1 MKKTIKTYSRRTLS
15 IIMSLLMIMTAWVF
29 VAPKVLPE
37 AEAITDGSYYIRVV
51 LHDTR
56 SGTSWSSINYACN
69 NSAGYLVVPTI
80 KHDGTAGTT
89 WYAKVNAGDWDEKAG
104 TFYYYYKGNGKGD
117 SSSQAAVQGF
127 PTEVRAVQTNSSTAT
142 NWIKNNNRTY
152 ASYYDFYIDISTD
165 NTNWTRVLSQN
176 EHTNNGGNWSDT
188 KAVAADK
195 YPYPDTIVWNSK
207 PSTIY
212 MKEYGANDSYSAN
225 DAETTTAKYYA
236 KDQYGVKMGGSIY
249 TPSVTYCKGDVSS
262 SNQPTSTSTYLTASE
277 SAGSSENTATISAKS
292 GLRISDNYYMTGR
305 LSVKVNG
312 ISGKTSDKT
321 FTCDQ
326 DFKIYNPKFTYTY
339 DRNDGTNPPSTGSLT
354 PTSYKFYYGRSVT
367 QQKTLDGKSS
377 TADLYPQ
384 NVGSTITQKRAGYDF
399 KGMYLASYIQYGVS
413 FSAPSG
419 AVKLQDSTTV
429 FPTPATSSSNDAT
442 TNANKTWYAA
452 WLAKNIHVTYV
463 NNDGTVIKESDYGK
477 YNQKASYVPSGIP
490 SGAANSTKPATDPT
504 YVRAPGVTGTFEY
517 EFVGWE
523 IASAKQF
530 SLKSDGTQEQIDY
543 SDIVG
548 SGYDTVLRGD
558 TVFVA
563 VYRIKSTNPYAITYV
578 NGEVND
584 EPNSETASY
593 HYKDE
598 GRTGDYANPILPGT
612 TQKMNGNNPV
622 PGESYDNTYTY
633 KFIGWAEQVN
643 TNDNVYWQNW
653 DANLGAYVPEDNAQ
667 TPLTDTRVYHDA
679 TWVAVY
685 GRKYIDYTVTFNF
698 VGVGTDPDTGETVY
712 NAANK
717 LEVTKHYDETI
728 EIPEALS
735 YTGGKLSGVAP
746 AGANYSN
753 STGYTYN
760 FNAWN
765 PALSGT
771 EVAVADLSGWSGSA
785 NAKTKTFQASY
796 TAVPATYHIYFVA
809 PDTAAGADGIQHA
822 QYSEEDGSLLT
833 KVLNATT
840 EFSHG
845 ASVNNTKNQ
854 AEAAVVRTYRD
865 DDNEYTFTG
874 WAPAYV
880 STATD
885 NVTYNAQY
893 DVTPLY
899 TVTYADENGELATWK
914 GTTSEY
920 IPLTV
925 DGLETP
931 TRDDDLYATGYS
943 FCGWGPAAYKAKGFD
958 VETDVTVSSGG
969 SITVPEGGT
978 TLYAQFT
985 RTPIDYE
992 INFIYYDQ
1000 TDAEVKDHKT
1010 TYEYGDAI
1018 TVPTDDDLYIF
1029 EEVNGEQTKTHSYQD
1044 NKYYYT
1050 FANWDIVPRA
1060 TVDDQ
1065 IQFVY
1070 PAEGEEGNPRATYT
1084 ANYRK
1089 SYVYYDVTWLYQNGV
1104 KVDDK
1109 NFRVEKYIYGERV
1122 RAPFS
1127 TPDALKDENDQFDLN
1142 GLYLLHESNALIAA
1156 EQQPDSA
1163 HTYGFDRWILAKK
1176 EGDNWVPQL
1185 DDEGHAILF
1194 SSSLKIENLPE
1205 GFDPANDTLY
1215 AFLPTYK
1222 LVADLRI
1229 LTILDEDGTELGRM
1243 QIGYGEKILDY
1254 VSTPEAKNPD
1264 DRDHFVFD
1272 EWVYVSEDPNI
1283 DGTTV
1288 EADATMSGNTTIKAK
1303 YRSEAHSYKFF
1314 ETVTEPT
1321 FDDEGVVTLVCEAEG
1336 CGHTHDVTL
1345 PVLKDNVL
1353 PDVRLYVKNTHWDS
1367 TVPPALT
1374 VLDDTVIPI
1383 APNSLLIANGADSA
1397 EVSVY
1402 YVKKTDLNVVKTAL
1416 EEGDAA
1422 ADYVAVAYNQVQK
1435 IADGKSYYKY
1445 TYEVDGEEHEYL
1457 SETPGLTSAEIDDT
1471 VYALTAVS
1479 IRGSQV
1485 NEIWAYYIDAGSAFT
1500 LAGLEELPDSTW
1512 HQIFQR
1518 SYSEETEKWGTEEAN
1533 HSDTFASFEPAIEDG
1548 NQYVVYLKAIDAKG
1562 NVNYISS
1569 SKLGYDTTAPEVTLT
1584 SEDGGN
1590 AAGTKFCLDATIV
1603 LDEANLTVT
1612 LDGNPITMTEGETEG
1627 TFEYEVTA
1635 VGKHTVRVVDPAGNV
1650 TLRAFEIIG
1659 AHNTVETYKAA
1670 TCTEAG
1676 WKKDVCTLCGNAIG
1690 DVTVYEASGHD
1701 YQIKTKR
1708 ATCTEA
1714 GYTQEIC
1721 SKCGDAKPQVPT
1733 PALGHTW
1740 NDGKITKAPN
1750 CTQNGIMVYTCTR
1763 CGINDIIEGDE
1774 LDVTLAGYDADNAAA
1789 ILEKHPGLAVTTD
1802 VESTDPETGDPIT
1815 TKVPVQATDAFGN
1828 PAYVQKTD
1836 PDTGAPLFTTTVA
1849 TVDGKTVYNSDN
1861 SVAYLPYYDTTQPIY
1876 KYVIVHDYNNHNF
1889 KVEKQTIAPT
1899 CTEAGVVTHEC
1910 RYCGLKFYVRDVD
1923 ALGHDFTA
1931 DEAVES
1937 AWIVG
1942 LAPTCDTAGYKY
1954 PAKCARCDAANTEKV
1969 NQVVL
1974 PATGHHYV
1982 EDESAY
1988 VAPAKDSEDHWI
2000 MHEVFIGEYYIDD
2013 LGNIINDE
2021 HKIGEDKSVYGYRTY
2036 VCENNPKHI
2045 KVVEVDPEI
2054 EYTYTFICDGVTL
2067 GTLTK
2072 QPGDQI
2078 TAEEL
2083 PTATRTDTPSTR
2095 YTFKEWLY
2103 QGTTDAAA
2111 FPMIITTETGDKTF
2125 VASFK
2130 EETIYYTITFYEEDG
2145 TTEFVVSGFKTY
2157 EQEFTQVGP
2166 EKATDDTYV
2175 YTFKGWVPLDDETAT
2190 PITTITV
2197 LGDASYKAVY
2207 EATLRTYTVAW
2218 VVDGSVVKT
2227 ETAVSAGSVLGTGI
2241 LEYPADP
2248 SKDYDEGY
2256 HYTFTGWAPAA
2267 GATVTSNTRVV
2278 AQFNRVT
2285 HHFVLS
2291 PADDRPASCTQP
2303 ARKTYRCDACDCTY
2317 EVTTGNALG
2326 HDFDNDHPIEYVA
2339 PTPDA
2344 DGHKIVKCTRCDEIV
2359 TIPLT
2364 YYAIKLKITVK
2375 NTAGAAVAGAKVS
2388 VYDGDTFIDSDITG
2402 TDGVAVVYV
2411 PEAKTYR
2418 IVIEGAEF
2426 STVSGEI
2433 TVNELGRI
2441 TGGAIPTPKAV
2452 QTCTC
2457 TCHKSGIWPTI
2468 FRFFHRFIK
2477 LMTGKYHCC
2486 ADANY

>member
-15 IIMSLLMIMTAWVF
+15 IIMSLLMLMTAWVF
-29 VAPKVLPE
+29 VAPELLPE
-37 AEAITDGSYYIRVV
+37 ADAVTAGSYYYRFYAVTSDGGDGANFKWNITGNEVNGTSTSGSMHDEVNKV
-51 LHDTR
+51 LSSNNTTYEIF
-56 SGTSWSSINYACN
+56 SGTSSKFPRTITGRYN
-69 NSAGYLVVPTI
+69 N
-80 KHDGTAGTT
+80 
-89 WYAKVNAGDWDEKAG
+89 
-104 TFYYYYKGNGKGD
+104 
-117 SSSQAAVQGF
+117 
-127 PTEVRAVQTNSSTAT
+127 
-142 NWIKNNNRTY
+142 
-152 ASYYDFYIDISTD
+152 
-165 NTNWTRVLSQN
+165 
-176 EHTNNGGNWSDT
+176 
-188 KAVAADK
+188 KAVANRTMTAQVYLEVGRDSDHK
-195 YPYPDTIVWNSK
+195 QSISVSASVRKISNDSSWYASGSASASGNTISFDCRYQTWEYTITVGDQPYANEFTFTQQ
-207 PSTIY
+207 PSNISL
-212 MKEYGANDSYSAN
+212 KEYSASDTYSAT
-225 DAETTTAKYYA
+225 DSKTTTVKYWA
-236 KDQYGVKMGGSIY
+236 KDQYGVLMGTTY
-249 TPSVTYCKGDVSS
+249 TPTVKYAVGD
-262 SNQPTSTSTYLTASE
+262 STNPGSTDSTYLTASQT
-277 SAGSSENTATISAKS
+277 ATAASENTTTITAKS
-292 GLRISDNYYMTGR
+292 GFRKNVTSNYYATAQ
-305 LSVKVNG
+305 LSVTVAG
-312 ISGKTSDKT
+312 SSDKT
-321 FTCDQ
+321 FKSNT
-326 DFKIYNPKFTYTY
+326 FKIYNPKFTYTY
-339 DRNDGTNPPSTGSLT
+339 NRNDGTDIPTNGTIT
-354 PTSYKFYYGRSVT
+354 PTSYKFYYGRTVT
-367 QQKTLDGKSS
+367 QQKTIDGKDS
-377 TADLYPQ
+377 TKQLYPQ
-384 NVGSTITQKRAGYDF
+384 NPTATEIQNGAAITQKRAGFDF
-399 KGMYLASYIQYGVS
+399 QGMYASAYIQYGVS
-413 FSAPSG
+413 WAEPSG
-419 AVKLQDSTTV
+419 ALKLQDSTSV

-452 WLAKNIHVTYV
+452 WLAKNVHVTYV

-477 YNQKASYVPSGIP
+477 YNQKASYSVSGIP
-490 SGAANSTKPATDPT
+490 SGQNNAIKPANPT
-504 YVRAPGVTGTFEY
+504 FQYAPGVSHGTYDYDFK
-517 EFVGWE
+517 GWTVV
-523 IASAKQF
+523 SAKQY
-530 SLKSDGTQEQIDY
+530 SLKSDGSQEQIDY
-543 SDIVG
+543 SDLVG
-548 SGYDTVLRGD
+548 SSYDTAVLLGD
-558 TVFVA
+558 TVFQA
-563 VYRIKSTNPYAITYV
+563 VYEIHGSTPNKYTITYK
-578 NGEVND
+578 NGAETTS
-584 EPNSETASY
+584 NSNLTYLQNGYKTVTIPAATA
-593 HYKDE
+593 D
-598 GRTGDYANPILPGT
+598 
-612 TQKMNGNNPV
+612 NNM
-622 PGESYDNTYTY
+622 YTY
-633 KFIGWAEQVN
+633 EFLGWAVQVN
-643 TNDNVYWQNW
+643 STDTVYWQDW
-653 DANLGAYVPEDNAQ
+653 DEDAGAYVPLNSAQ
-667 TPLTDTRVYHDA
+667 TPMTQANSIVYSDA

-685 GRKYIDYTVTFNF
+685 GRKYIDYQVTFNF
-698 VGVGTDPDTGETVY
+698 VGVGSDETGATTYDATYSEV
-712 NAANK
+712 
-717 LEVTKHYDETI
+717 VTKHYDELI
-728 EIPEALS
+728 EIPAPQG
-735 YTGGKLSGVAP
+735 YTGGKL
-746 AGANYSN
+746 GATNPQGYAN
-753 STGYTYN
+753 SVGYTYA
-760 FNAWN
+760 FNAWS
-765 PALSGT
+765 PVLSGT
-771 EVAVADLSGWSGSA
+771 EVAVNALSGWTTSTS
-785 NAKTKTFQASY
+785 NPNLKTKSY
-796 TAVPATYHIYFVA
+796 KATYTGTPAHYTIEFVA
-809 PDTAAGADGIQHA
+809 PDTVEGADGKQYA
-822 QYSEEDGSLLT
+822 QFEDGALKT
-833 KVLNATT
+833 KVLNEGNTGFDHGTSVAAAKTT
-840 EFSHG
+840 
-845 ASVNNTKNQ
+845 ADNN
-854 AEAAVVRTYRD
+854 VVRSYRD
-865 DDNEYTFTG
+865 DDNEYTFTN
-874 WAPAYV
+874 WSPAY
-880 STATD
+880 STTAID
-885 NVTYNAQY
+885 NVTYTAQY

-899 TVTYADENGELATWK
+899 TVTYADENGELGSWK

-925 DGLETP
+925 DGMDTP
-931 TRDDDLYATGYS
+931 TKEDDLYATDYTFS
-943 FCGWGPAAYKAKGFD
+943 GWAETEYDAKNPVNPAINLDGTRKMLM
-958 VETDVTVSSGG
+958 
-969 SITVPEGGT
+969 PENGT
-978 TLYAQFT
+978 TVYAQFT
-985 RTPIDYE
+985 RTPIIYT
-992 INFIYYDQ
+992 INFIYGDPV
-1000 TDAEVKDHKT
+1000 DGVMPDHKQEL
-1010 TYEYGDAI
+1010 EYGMDVVIPNDAAVARSNDN
-1018 TVPTDDDLYIF
+1018 TYHYDFSGWDRVP
-1029 EEVNGEQTKTHSYQD
+1029 S
-1044 NKYYYT
+1044 
-1050 FANWDIVPRA
+1050 A
-1060 TVDDQ
+1060 TVTGD
-1065 IQFVY
+1065 
-1070 PAEGEEGNPRATYT
+1070 ATYT

-1089 SYVYYDVTWLYQNGV
+1089 SYVYYDVTWLYQNGE
-1104 KVDDK
+1104 KEGGKD
-1109 NFRVEKYIYGERV
+1109 FRVEKYIYGERI
-1122 RAPFS
+1122 RAPYS
-1127 TPDALKDENDQFDLN
+1127 TPEIRTTDRTEDPLLPELGENCTYAFDQ
-1142 GLYLLHESNALIAA
+1142 
-1156 EQQPDSA
+1156 
-1163 HTYGFDRWILAKK
+1163 WVLAKK
-1176 EGDNWVPQL
+1176 VDGQWVPQL
-1185 DDEGHAILF
+1185 DEDNQLIPFNA
-1194 SSSLKIENLPE
+1194 STYIEAGVE
-1205 GFDPANDTLY
+1205 YGY
-1215 AFLPTYK
+1215 LPTYK
-1222 LVADLRI
+1222 SVADMRTLV
-1229 LTILDEDGTELGRM
+1229 ILDEDGTELGRM
-1243 QIGYGEKILDY
+1243 QIGFGEKILDY

-1264 DRDHFVFD
+1264 DTNHYVFD
-1272 EWVYVSEDPNI
+1272 KWINVATNVEVTA
-1283 DGTTV
+1283 TT
-1288 EADATMSGNTTIKAK
+1288 TMAGDTTIQAV
-1303 YRSEAHSYKFF
+1303 YRSEAHSYEFF
-1314 ETVTEPT
+1314 ETKTAPT
-1321 FDDEGVVTLVCEAEG
+1321 FDAPGVVTLVCEAEG

-1353 PDVRLYVKNTHWDS
+1353 PDIRLYVKNTHWDS

-1374 VLDDTVIPI
+1374 ALDDTVIPI

-1397 EVSVY
+1397 EASVY
-1402 YVKKTDLNVVKTAL
+1402 YINKSTLAVKTAL
-1416 EEGDAA
+1416 ASGDVA
-1422 ADYVAVAYNQVQK
+1422 ADYVEVTYN
-1435 IADGKSYYKY
+1435 AAG
-1445 TYEVDGEEHEYL
+1445 T
-1457 SETPGLTSAEIDDT
+1457 
-1471 VYALTAVS
+1471 
-1479 IRGSQV
+1479 GSQV
-1485 NEIWAYYIDAGSAFT
+1485 TEIWAYYSSAGEPFT
-1500 LAGLEELPDSTW
+1500 LEGLATVPNSSEGNPDGW
-1512 HQIFQR
+1512 HQIYAR
-1518 SYSEETEKWGTEEAN
+1518 SGDEEAN

-1562 NVNYISS
+1562 NENFISS
-1569 SKLGYDTTAPEVTLT
+1569 KKLGYDTTAPEITLT
-1584 SEDGGN
+1584 TVAGGN
-1590 AAGTKFCLDATIV
+1590 GAKTKFCLDATIV

-1627 TFEYEVTA
+1627 TFEYKDTP

-1690 DVTVYEASGHD
+1690 DVTVYEASGHE

-1789 ILEKHPGLAVTTD
+1789 ILEKHPDLAVTTD

-1861 SVAYLPYYDTTQPIY
+1861 SVAYLPDYDTTQPIY

-1954 PAKCARCDAANTEKV
+1954 PAKCARCDAANSEKV

-2364 YYAIKLKITVK
+2364 YYAIRLKITVK

-2388 VYDGDTFIDSDITG
+2388 VYDGDLFIDSDITG
-2402 TDGVAVVYV
+2402 TDGVAVIYV